1 MPKIIKA
8 NQKFLEEQVRQVL
21 SESIGDVINLFF
33 PDYEAQTAMALQGT
47 IKNIL
52 EDIETLYARMDMEDN
67 PDYDKISRNREIITK
82 IKKTF
87 PLNTRNLT
95 HYEKMFVNFIS
106 VNMPG
111 RDEAGQSQ
119 IQLNLSKEL
128 EDLIAYHR
136 IVFKDVAEG
145 GDFSKMG
152 RLPPAV
158 SKYIKRIKQTS
169 LNKFLRVDAYAQS
182 ISMINFADRTGRP
195 MDVEK
200 LLFIPFKK
208 VTAPPGRFIKE
219 QENDI

>member
-8 NQKFLEEQVRQVL
+8 NQKFLEEQVRQVRQVL
-21 SESIGDVINLFF
+21 SEFSMQRDLINLFF
-33 PDYEAQTAMALQGT
+33 PNYEIKTAAALIGT

-52 EDIETLYARMDMEDN
+52 EDIENIYARMDMEDN

-111 RDEAGQSQ
+111 QDKSGQVQ

-128 EDLIAYHR
+128 EDLIDYHHL
-136 IVFKDVAEG
+136 VFKNVVEG

-152 RLPPAV
+152 RLPSAV

-182 ISMINFADRTGRP
+182 ISIINFADRTGRP
-195 MDVEK
+195 IDVEE

-208 VTAPPGRFIKE
+208 VTAPPGRFI
-219 QENDI
+219 I